1 MLIRDFMRFMEDAP
15 DNQEICIAVS
25 SIETEREIAVTYDI
39 TVSIGEYGELVL
51 CVAVEAYNALRKQLR

>member
-15 DNQEICIAVS
+15 DNQEICVAVS

-39 TVSIGEYGELVL
+39 AVDIGEYGEWVL
-51 CVAVEAYNALRKQLR
+51 RVAVEAYNAFGKRL